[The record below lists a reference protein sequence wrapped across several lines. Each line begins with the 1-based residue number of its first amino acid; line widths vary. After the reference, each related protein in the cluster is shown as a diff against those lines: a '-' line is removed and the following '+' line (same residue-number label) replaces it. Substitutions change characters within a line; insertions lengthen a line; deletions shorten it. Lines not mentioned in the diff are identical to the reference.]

1 MIRNNLALLM
11 TQKRRRVNELAN
23 DTGISRNTIT
33 STAQNKGKM
42 IQLSTINKLCQSLE
56 VDPTAFFEYVPF
68 DFDYTFD
75 EGDLVPDADYDH
87 GKPETY
93 EASLFINVSENN
105 NRIDSIELQGYID
118 FEGQYDGDTIM
129 IGTDLHPSDTSQ
141 LKKLNSYLGKMSV
154 SFISDIKRDIE
165 EVVGSALNENSNVKV
180 HPDLLIDFEETKEQ
194 YFTKLK
200 NRNSNH

>member
-75 EGDLVPDADYDH
+75 EGDLVPDPDYDH

-105 NRIDSIELQGYID
+105 NRIDSIELQGYTE

-129 IGTDLHPSDTSQ
+129 IGTDLHPSDTIQ

-154 SFISDIKRDIE
+154 SFISDIKKDIE
-165 EVVGSALNENSNVKV
+165 EVVESALNENSNVKV
-180 HPDLLIDFEETKEQ
+180 HSDLLIDFEETKEQ

>member
-75 EGDLVPDADYDH
+75 EGNLVPDPDYDH

-105 NRIDSIELQGYID
+105 NRIDSIELQGYTE

-129 IGTDLHPSDTSQ
+129 IGTDLHPSDTIQ

-154 SFISDIKRDIE
+154 SFISDIKKDIE
-165 EVVGSALNENSNVKV
+165 EVVESALNENSNVKV
-180 HPDLLIDFEETKEQ
+180 HSDLLIDFEETKEQ

>member
-23 DTGISRNTIT
+23 ETGISRNTIT

-75 EGDLVPDADYDH
+75 KGDLVPNPDYDH

-129 IGTDLHPSDTSQ
+129 IGTDLHPSDTIQ

-154 SFISDIKRDIE
+154 SFISDIKKDIE
-165 EVVGSALNENSNVKV
+165 EVVESALNENSNVKV
-180 HPDLLIDFEETKEQ
+180 HSDLLIDFEETKEQ

>member
-1 MIRNNLALLM
+1 MLRNNLSVLL
-11 TQKRRRVNELAN
+11 TERQLKISKVSN
-23 DTGISRNTIT
+23 DTGISRTTLT
-33 STAQNKGKM
+33 SLSSNSSKM
-42 IQLSTINKLCQSLE
+42 VQIETVNKLCQILDI
-56 VDPTAFFEYVPF
+56 VPTDFFEYVPF

-75 EGDLVPDADYDH
+75 EGDLVPDPDYDH

-105 NRIDSIELQGYID
+105 NRIDSIELQGYTE

-129 IGTDLHPSDTSQ
+129 IGTDLHPSDTIQ

-154 SFISDIKRDIE
+154 SFISDIKKDIE
-165 EVVGSALNENSNVKV
+165 EVVESALNENSNVKV
-180 HPDLLIDFEETKEQ
+180 HSDLLIDFEETKEQ